1 MRNGRTHG
9 FTLVEMVMTIV
20 LLAIL
25 SGVLAPII
33 ASAFRAYGD
42 TKARA
47 DLIARGRSALERL
60 GRELRHAV
68 PNSVEVVTDAG
79 GRAGI
84 QFVVTTAGGR
94 YVDRFDDF
102 TGGEFAVAN
111 RRLSPGA
118 SRNELYVLGSGLGYG
133 AGDVLIIGNTA
144 PGDLRNSRSA
154 VGLTGTIGTSTAAD
168 GVDGHTVLQ
177 FNNFTFQNGSPG
189 RHYTIARRT
198 VEVGLAADDSLRW
211 HVSNGIGEYDGNGDW
226 SMADPMLVHGV
237 ATPAGVT
244 FTYDAGTPSGSGILQ
259 VALTLTEGAEQIQL
273 YQEFHV
279 RNTP

>member
-1 MRNGRTHG
+1 MLNRRAQG

-25 SGVLAPII
+25 AGVLAPVI

-68 PNSVEVVTDAG
+68 PNSVELVTDAG

-94 YVDRFDDF
+94 YVDQFDDF
-102 TGGEFAVAN
+102 TGGEFTNVN
-111 RRLSPGA
+111 RRLAPGA
-118 SRNELYVLGSGLGYG
+118 PRSELYVLGSGLGYG
-133 AGDVLIIGNTA
+133 AGDVLVIGNTS
-144 PGDLRNSRSA
+144 PGDLRNGRSA
-154 VGLTGTIGTSTAAD
+154 VALTGTAATSVAAD

-177 FNNFTFQNGSPG
+177 FNSFTFQNGSPG
-189 RHYTIARRT
+189 RHYTIAPQT

-211 HVSNGIGEYDGNGDW
+211 HVSNGIGQYDGDGDW
-226 SMADPMLVHGV
+226 SLADPMLVSGV
-237 ATPAGVT
+237 ANPGGVT
-244 FTYDAGTPSGSGILQ
+244 FTYHAGTPAGSGVLQ
-259 VALTLTEGAEQIQL
+259 VALTLVEGGEQIQL